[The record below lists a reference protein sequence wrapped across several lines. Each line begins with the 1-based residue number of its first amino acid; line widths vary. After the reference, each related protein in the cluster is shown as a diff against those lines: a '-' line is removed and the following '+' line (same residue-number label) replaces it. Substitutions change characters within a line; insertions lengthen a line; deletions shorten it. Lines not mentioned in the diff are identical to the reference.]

1 MVKKAI
7 NINAD
12 QISITTKYV
21 VYDHSEIVSVFHDMD
36 DDWQFLGAEDVKT
49 EDAVL
54 LSISQIIELDASV
67 KEILNIKKG
76 YSAHR
81 NSKIDSWRIEKDE

>member
-1 MVKKAI
+1 MNMI
-7 NINAD
+7 NTNQAA
-12 QISITTKYV
+12 ITTKYV
-21 VYDHSEIVSVFHDMD
+21 LYDHSVIVSVYHDMD
-36 DDWQFLGAEDVKT
+36 DDWQFYGVEEVET